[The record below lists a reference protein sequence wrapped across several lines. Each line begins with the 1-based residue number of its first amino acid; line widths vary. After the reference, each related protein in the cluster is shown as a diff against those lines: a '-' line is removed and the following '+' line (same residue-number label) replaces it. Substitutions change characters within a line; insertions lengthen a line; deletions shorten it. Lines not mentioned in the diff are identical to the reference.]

1 MQNQQ
6 KWADAMKED
15 ATVFQYDEVYD
26 KMEEDKGAE
35 AKKKEAQKKDDNNPK
50 YRIHLPL
57 VPHPPTH
64 STRTPPSSPGSV
76 VSVLAGLPSC
86 PS

>member
-1 MQNQQ
+1 MFTWYLCICSTFCDLQNQQ

-35 AKKKEAQKKDDNNPK
+35 AKKKEAQKKDDKNPK
-50 YRIHLPL
+50 
-57 VPHPPTH
+57 
-64 STRTPPSSPGSV
+64 
-76 VSVLAGLPSC
+76 
-86 PS
+86 